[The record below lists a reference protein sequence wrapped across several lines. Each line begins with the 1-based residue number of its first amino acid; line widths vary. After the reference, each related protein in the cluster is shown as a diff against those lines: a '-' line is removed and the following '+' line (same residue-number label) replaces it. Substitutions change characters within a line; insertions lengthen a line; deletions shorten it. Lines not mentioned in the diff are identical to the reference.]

1 MAKSTLF
8 VMVLFVSALFFVT
21 SPGVSL
27 AQQADNT
34 KINERDRSPDGLTAG
49 QQSETKED
57 RAMTQSIRQAILKD
71 KSLSTNAHN
80 VKVITIRGMVTLKG
94 PVRSEEEKATIE
106 EIAGRVAGKDKITSE
121 IGIAP

>member
-8 VMVLFVSALFFVT
+8 VMVLFVSALFFVAI
-21 SPGVSL
+21 PGACL

-34 KINERDRSPDGLTAG
+34 KINERDRAPDAVTAG

-57 RAMTQSIRQAILKD
+57 RAMTQSIRQAILND
-71 KSLSTNAHN
+71 KSLSINAQN
-80 VKVITIRGMVTLKG
+80 VKVITKGGMVTLKG

-106 EIAGRVAGKDKITSE
+106 AIAGRVAGKDKITSE